1 MQYDLQQ
8 DYNTGN
14 WWIVTQDEEGYRKIV
29 YTLSAE
35 LGRIQARKHMDK
47 LVQEWGNVDKET
59 YSTWRTNELSKLIE
73 GNEND

>member
-1 MQYDLQQ
+1 MIYSRTITLV
-8 DYNTGN
+8 TGGQLHKMKMG
-14 WWIVTQDEEGYRKIV
+14 TERQ